1 MSAFDTLREQI
12 TESAH
17 FASAIALLS
26 WDQEVMIPEGS
37 NAMRAQTMAVL
48 GGLHHNKMIGEV
60 MDTLKRVQ
68 DEGLDKLDPWQMRN
82 YKAILREVEKSVKL
96 PTEHVIELGRVRGE
110 ALGAWGRAKKG
121 QDFSL
126 FAPLLSEIVRLRRQE
141 AEYIGYAEHPYDA
154 LLDTYEPSMTASRLK
169 AIFEPFK
176 LELGDLLPQIADQ
189 PQIDDSFIRQS
200 IPAAQ
205 QLAWSREVLTKMG
218 YDFNCGRQDLSAHP
232 FSINLNPQDVRIT
245 TIVQENDIREM
256 LYSSIHEGGH
266 ALYEQGLPIAH
277 FGMPAAEACSL
288 GIHESQSRI
297 WENNIGRSMAFC
309 EHFFPTLRE
318 LFPDKLV
325 GRSPEDLFK
334 AVNKVES
341 GFIRISADEL
351 TYHFHV
357 LLRFEI
363 ELALVSK
370 EIEVKDLPAMWNE
383 KVKKYLGL
391 VVKNDAE
398 GVLQDIHW
406 AHASIGYFPTYSL
419 GSFYAAQLMATAEER
434 NPNLTSQFANGD
446 FGAMKSWLNQEIHA
460 HGRQYDSETL
470 CTMATGK
477 PLDVRH
483 FVRYA
488 KEKFGRVYGVKI
500 N

>member
-1 MSAFDTLREQI
+1 MNAFEKLAQLANT
-12 TESAH
+12 SAH
-17 FASAIALLS
+17 IGSALSLLS
-26 WDQEVMIPEGS
+26 WDQEVMIPEGG
-37 NAMRAQTMAVL
+37 NAMRAQTL
-48 GGLHHNKMIGEV
+48 SILSGLHHEKIVGEIY
-60 MDTLKRVQ
+60 DGLKRVQ
-68 DEGLDKLDPWQMRN
+68 DEGLDKLDPWQLRN
-82 YKAILREVEKSVKL
+82 YKAMLREVEKNVKL
-96 PTEHVIELGRVRGE
+96 PTTHVMELGRVRGE
-110 ALGAWGRAKKG
+110 ALGAWGKAKKEK
-121 QDFSL
+121 DFAL
-126 FAPLLSEIVRLRRQE
+126 FAPLLSEIVRLRREE
-141 AEYIGYAEHPYDA
+141 AEYIGYQEHPYDA
-154 LLDTYEPSMTASRLK
+154 LLDTYEPEMTASRLK

-176 LELGDLLPQIADQ
+176 LELGDLLPQILAQ
-189 PQIDDSFIRQS
+189 PQIDDRFLDQP

-205 QLAWSREVLTKMG
+205 QLAWSKEVLQKMG
-218 YDFNCGRQDLSAHP
+218 YDFSCGRQDLSAHP

-245 TIVQENDIREM
+245 TIVKEDDIREM

-277 FGMPAAEACSL
+277 FGLPAAEACSL

-297 WENNIGRSMAFC
+297 WENNICRSMAFC
-309 EHFFPTLRE
+309 EHFFPSLRN
-318 LFPDKLV
+318 LYPDQLK
-325 GRSPEDLFK
+325 GRTAEDLFK
-334 AVNKVES
+334 AVNKVEA

-370 EIEVKDLPAMWNE
+370 EIEVKDLPALWNE

-406 AHASIGYFPTYSL
+406 AHGSIGYFPTYSL
-419 GSFYAAQLMATAEER
+419 GSFYAAQLMATAEAQM
-434 NPNLTSQFANGD
+434 PNLQQQFAKGD
-446 FGAMKSWLNQEIHA
+446 FTGMKTWLNQNIHA
-460 HGRQYDSETL
+460 HGRQYNSEDL
-470 CTMATGK
+470 CTLATGN

-500 N
+500 D